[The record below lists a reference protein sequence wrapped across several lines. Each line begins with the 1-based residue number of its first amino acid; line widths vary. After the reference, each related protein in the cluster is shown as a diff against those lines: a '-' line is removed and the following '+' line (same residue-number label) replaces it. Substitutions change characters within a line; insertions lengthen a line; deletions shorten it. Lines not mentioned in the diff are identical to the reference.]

1 MISTLKNG
9 CWASVFI
16 WKVFIISSSLLW
28 IVLSSTAYTCLFVTD
43 NFNCISRDPKRIVG
57 VLLSCLWSEWR
68 RFHHQVIL
76 IVEMWQR
83 INAEKISFYSYA
95 YIYVYVYIYTY
106 TYTPLC
112 TFTEKRCWVWWRTV
126 FSSNWGILPLK
137 NRKRGSGWIFINC
150 LFKDLM

>member
-95 YIYVYVYIYTY
+95 YIYGYLYIYIYSTVHFHREEMLSLMKNSLFIQLGD
-106 TYTPLC
+106 TA
-112 TFTEKRCWVWWRTV
+112 TEEQEEGVRLD
-126 FSSNWGILPLK
+126 FY
-137 NRKRGSGWIFINC
+137 

>member
-95 YIYVYVYIYTY
+95 YIYGYLYIYIYSTVHFHREEMLSLMKNSLFIQLGD
-106 TYTPLC
+106 TA
-112 TFTEKRCWVWWRTV
+112 TEEQEEGVRLD
-126 FSSNWGILPLK
+126 FYQLS
-137 NRKRGSGWIFINC
+137 F
-150 LFKDLM
+150 